1 MFEHIRA
8 VRRFGRASR
17 LAEAEQY
24 AGAKKLCAEG
34 LELLSRAR
42 PGIFG
47 QWRVTKLVTLE
58 LLANAH
64 LALGERDDARKALEA
79 WLAFLEESQRAD
91 RGFTG
96 NAPLAKSEA
105 WVRSALAGLD

>member
-17 LAEAEQY
+17 LAEVKQY
-24 AGAKKLCAEG
+24 ASAKKLCAEG

-42 PGIFG
+42 PDAFG
-47 QWRVTKLVTLE
+47 HWRVTKLVILE
-58 LLANAH
+58 LLAHAH

-79 WLAFLEESQRAD
+79 WLAFLAESQRAN
-91 RGFTG
+91 RGFRG
-96 NAPLAKSEA
+96 NAPLEKSEA
-105 WVRSALAGLD
+105 WVRHSLAGLD